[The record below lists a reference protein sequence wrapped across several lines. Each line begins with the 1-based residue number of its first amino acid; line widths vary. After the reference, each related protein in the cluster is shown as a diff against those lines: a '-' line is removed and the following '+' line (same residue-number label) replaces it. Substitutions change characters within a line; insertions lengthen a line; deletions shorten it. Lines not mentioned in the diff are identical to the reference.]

1 MREDMSPEKTQQLHA
16 AAMVDMAG
24 IMAILPHR
32 YPFLLI
38 DRVTEIK
45 PKQRIVAWKNVT
57 FNEPHFQ
64 GHFPGYAIMPG
75 VLMIEALAQTGGVLL
90 LPEVMGDGDKL
101 MVLSGIEKARFRRPV
116 TPGDVLR
123 LEVDVLQW
131 KPRAARMQGSAYVGD
146 KLACEALLMC
156 HLVPRAVSAAAG
168 SAAPG
173 SSATEPTAVRET
185 VDAGGGE

>member
-1 MREDMSPEKTQQLHA
+1 MREDMGPEKTQQLHA

-45 PKQRIVAWKNVT
+45 PKERVVAWKNIS

-64 GHFPGYAIMPG
+64 GHFPTYPIMPG
-75 VLMIEALAQTGGVLL
+75 VLMIEALAQAGGVLL

-101 MVLSGIEKARFRRPV
+101 MVLAGVEKARFRRPV

-131 KPRAARMQGSAYVGD
+131 KPRAARMQGNAYVGD
-146 KLACEALLMC
+146 KLVCEALLMC
-156 HLVPRAVSAAAG
+156 HLVNRALKTD
-168 SAAPG
+168 AAPAT
-173 SSATEPTAVRET
+173 SESAPAKEP
-185 VDAGGGE
+185 GE

>member
-1 MREDMSPEKTQQLHA
+1 MGPEKTQQLHA

-45 PKQRIVAWKNVT
+45 PKERVVAWKNVS

-64 GHFPGYAIMPG
+64 GHFPSYPIMPG
-75 VLMIEALAQTGGVLL
+75 VLMIEALAQAGGVLL
-90 LPEVMGDGDKL
+90 LPEVIGDGDKL
-101 MVLSGIEKARFRRPV
+101 MVLAGVEKARFRRPV

-131 KPRAARMQGSAYVGD
+131 KPRAARMQGNAYVGD
-146 KLACEALLMC
+146 KLVCEALLMC
-156 HLVPRAVSAAAG
+156 HLVNRAPKTD
-168 SAAPG
+168 AAPAA
-173 SSATEPTAVRET
+173 SEPAPVAESI
-185 VDAGGGE
+185 E

>member
-1 MREDMSPEKTQQLHA
+1 MGQEKTQQLHA

-45 PKQRIVAWKNVT
+45 PKERIVAWKNVT

-101 MVLSGIEKARFRRPV
+101 MVLAGVEKARFRRPV

-131 KPRAARMQGSAYVGD
+131 KPRAARMQGNAYVGE
-146 KLACEALLMC
+146 KLVCEALLLC
-156 HLVPRAVSAAAG
+156 HLVPRTVSRGTAEPA
-168 SAAPG
+168 SA
-173 SSATEPTAVRET
+173 
-185 VDAGGGE
+185 DAGEAKE

>member
-1 MREDMSPEKTQQLHA
+1 MGPDKTQQLHA

-45 PKQRIVAWKNVT
+45 PKERVVAWKNVT

-64 GHFPGYAIMPG
+64 GHFPSYAIMPG
-75 VLMIEALAQTGGVLL
+75 VLMIEALAQAGGILL
-90 LPEVMGDGDKL
+90 LPEVMGGDGDKL
-101 MVLSGIEKARFRRPV
+101 MVLAGVEKARFRRPV

-123 LEVDVLQW
+123 LEVDVLQF
-131 KPRAARMQGSAYVGD
+131 KPRAARMQGNAYVGD
-146 KLACEALLMC
+146 KLVCEALLMC
-156 HLVPRAVSAAAG
+156 HLVNRAPKIEAT
-168 SAAPG
+168 APEPAPVAE
-173 SSATEPTAVRET
+173 SSE
-185 VDAGGGE
+185 